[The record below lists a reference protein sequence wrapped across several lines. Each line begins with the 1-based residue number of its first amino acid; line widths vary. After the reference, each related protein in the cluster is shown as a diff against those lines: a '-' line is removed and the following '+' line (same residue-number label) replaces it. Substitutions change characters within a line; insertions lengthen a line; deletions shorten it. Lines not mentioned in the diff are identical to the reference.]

1 MKNILKLNRQKA
13 KLIELQNKETQE
25 FELKYPISKLYAQNG
40 IQFETDYAK
49 LSNKYSKTYYLTDL
63 PKYLVPKEVAEV
75 FQLNKDNML
84 DFDFDFNIKLMI
96 RNDSAN
102 VTKSKMEMAKSVIA
116 LETQQLKMFKKS
128 DTQAKAETSEIES
141 IEEKLS
147 DGQEMND
154 IVFVLTV
161 FANTEEKLRLV
172 DNQVQSKLKNKKWQF
187 SAPYGDQKNAL
198 TNSLPVPVVN
208 GHQLKVLS
216 EPLSMLLLP
225 TNTRLSGM
233 LPIGYDCDR
242 NNIYL
247 FDIFIDGRAWTIT
260 ITGKNGSGK
269 SAFAKVL
276 FEILGLLGVQR
287 FFIDPEGETLAV
299 AETIG
304 STIHF
309 ANTQKGVNP
318 VYFDEDII
326 KYYDDEDKKNFDPK
340 NDQIL
345 FLTEFCLKFPIVSKE
360 LKENRTPMYN
370 AFRDFY
376 DSIGKEKVKRNM
388 IELVKFIQDNDQKY
402 EGLYSTMSNF
412 GVNGVYHKYVSSTD
426 EFGLEEDSIVFVTK
440 GIKNEGIRSALGAAI
455 LLKVWDKML
464 RGGRYRAL
472 FIDELLMYIK
482 DPYFRDLIIQFIS
495 RGRKYNAFFI
505 LLTQE
510 LNHYKQNEALS
521 ILEQSGFDFIFKHK
535 TIDEDVINLTPAQI
549 TSIQSLPTGT
559 CYIHRLGVNHLDK
572 VSLHMRDYQLKYI
585 AKKGT
590 SKMSTNLFERYEDDG
605 KSLSEVIN

>member
-1 MKNILKLNRQKA
+1 MKNIFKLNREKVKQ
-13 KLIELQNKETQE
+13 IELQNSETQE
-25 FELKYPISKLYAQNG
+25 FESKYPIAKLYSQNG
-40 IQFETDYAK
+40 VQFEADHAK
-49 LSNKYSKTYYLTDL
+49 LSNRYSKTYYLTDL
-63 PKYLVPKEVAEV
+63 PKYLVTKDVAEV

-84 DFDFDFNIKLMI
+84 DFDFDFHVKLMI
-96 RNDSAN
+96 RNDNA
-102 VTKSKMEMAKSVIA
+102 VLTKSKMEMAKSVISV
-116 LETQQLKMFKKS
+116 ETQQLKMFKKS
-128 DTQAKAETSEIES
+128 DTLAKSETAEIES

-161 FANTEEKLRLV
+161 FADSEDRLRLV
-172 DNQVQSKLKNKKWQF
+172 DNQVQSRLKNKKWYF

-208 GHQLKVLS
+208 GHELKVLS

-225 TNTRLSGM
+225 TNTRLSGV
-233 LPIGYDCDR
+233 LPIGYDCNR

-247 FDIFIDGRAWTIT
+247 FDIFKDGRAWTIT

-276 FEILGLLGVQR
+276 FEILALLGVQR

-299 AETIG
+299 AETVG
-304 STIHF
+304 ATVHY
-309 ANTQKGVNP
+309 ANIQKGVNP
-318 VYFDEDII
+318 VYFDEDIV
-326 KYYDDEDKKNFDPK
+326 KYYDEEDKKNFDPQ

-376 DSIGKEKVKRNM
+376 NGVGKDKANRNM
-388 IELVKFIQDNDQKY
+388 IELVKFIQKNNDKY
-402 EGLYSTMSNF
+402 SDLYLVMSNF
-412 GVNGVYHKYVSSTD
+412 GINGVYHKYVSSTD
-426 EFGLEEDSIVFVTK
+426 EFGLEEDAVVFVTK

-464 RGGRYRAL
+464 RGGKYRAL

-535 TIDEDVINLTPAQI
+535 TIDEDVINLTTAQI
-549 TSIQSLPTGT
+549 SEIQALPTGT
-559 CYIHRLGVNHLDK
+559 CFVHTLGASHLEK

-590 SKMSTNLFERYEDDG
+590 SKMSTNLFERYEDEG
-605 KSLSEVIN
+605 KSLSEILK